1 MKTLKLF
8 LVIVLIVMLTR
19 CGSTLVNSKIKN
31 NERPVALVNDSLEYE
46 ITIVDVGFNS
56 YLKTIAR
63 PRGFHSLKY
72 LEMKNRFLVPIWN
85 QRVANPSQFNPVVY
99 ENRIEYDFFTQYGY
113 EVNYLL
119 FQYFQFIQYKYR
131 ILLR

>member
-72 LEMKNRFLVPIWN
+72 L
-85 QRVANPSQFNPVVY
+85 
-99 ENRIEYDFFTQYGY
+99 
-113 EVNYLL
+113 
-119 FQYFQFIQYKYR
+119 
-131 ILLR
+131 